1 MGVIIINSYTG
12 GGSVPLAASV
22 DGASLIDVVDV
33 IGPQLQPTPAVVTFA
48 NQGGF
53 DATVIATGGTGV
65 YTYSWVVNL
74 VNEQSDI
81 FPPTNRFAI
90 NTTGTTNAARYN
102 TLTVD
107 GARPAL
113 ATDAPFDA
121 TFEAICTVDDGVS
134 TIDVIVGFV
143 CQGITVP

>member
-1 MGVIIINSYTG
+1 MYIALMGCAQQGAG
-12 GGSVPLAASV
+12 GGPLAASV

-33 IGPQLQPTPAVVTFA
+33 IGPELITPAVVTFT

-53 DATVIATGGTGV
+53 DATVIATGGTGS
-65 YTYSWVVNL
+65 YTYSWSVAL
-74 VNEQSDI
+74 INETSDI

-90 NTTGTTNAARYN
+90 NTLGTTNAARYN

-113 ATDAPFDA
+113 ATDPPFDA
-121 TFEAICTVDDGVS
+121 TFEATCTVDDGVS
-134 TIDVIVGFV
+134 AVDVIVPLL
-143 CQGITVP
+143 CQGITV